1 MRNQSRILL
10 SLAGGAAALFFVCV
24 SHVQAQSPGGGSVQ
38 APAQAAGGGTVQAPV
53 QASGSHAA
61 NTTPVPPRGPH
72 LSALPLAT
80 LDQFTNAEKQAPN
93 SVLTGTLGVSS
104 NGGSVSSNE
113 EQPSAYGTST
123 APYTTA
129 RVAVTV
135 LGNSSTV
142 ANTPVTSYPYRPTGK
157 LYFKKPNDTR
167 TFICS
172 AALIKKGVL
181 VTAAHCVHNFG
192 QGGAGWY
199 SNFIWCPANTSAA
212 GGVYGC
218 YNAGPQKILGTYF
231 NGSDVC
237 TQAGVV
243 CNSDIATLL
252 VAPRNN
258 VYAGNVV
265 GWYAYGWNCYS
276 CVKSSVLGNVTT
288 VQVTQ
293 LGYPGAFDSG
303 YQLQRTE
310 AVGWYFTSGN
320 LKNTQ
325 IGSAQ
330 TGGSSGGPWLA
341 NLGTIPVVDTTQASR
356 GSATVQAII
365 GVTSYGSTTIGFN
378 RQGASFFGQNS
389 QHSATY
395 PGYGAGNIGLLVR
408 DTCTVSPSY
417 C

>member
-1 MRNQSRILL
+1 MRMQSRVLL
-10 SLAGGAAALFFVCV
+10 SMAGGAALFLVFGG
-24 SHVQAQSPGGGSVQ
+24 HAQAQPSNGSVQ
-38 APAQAAGGGTVQAPV
+38 APAQASVSTSANPAPPGGPYF
-53 QASGSHAA
+53 
-61 NTTPVPPRGPH
+61 
-72 LSALPLAT
+72 SALPLAS
-80 LDQFTNAEKQAPN
+80 LDQFTNAEKQAPV
-93 SVLTGTLGVSS
+93 SAPTGARGVSS
-104 NGGSVSSNE
+104 DGGSTSTNDI
-113 EQPSAYGTST
+113 QPQAFGTST

-157 LYFKKPNDTR
+157 LYFKKPGDAR

-172 AALIKKGVL
+172 ASLIKKGVL

-192 QGGAGWY
+192 RSAAGFY
-199 SNFIWCPANTSAA
+199 NSFIWCPANTSAA

-218 YNAGPQKILGTYF
+218 YTGVSQRLLTTYF
-231 NGSDVC
+231 NGTDVC

-243 CNSDIATLL
+243 CNNDIATLL
-252 VAPRNN
+252 VLPKSN
-258 VYAGNVV
+258 VYAGSVV
-265 GWYAYGWNCYS
+265 GSYNYSWNGYS
-276 CVKSSVLGNVTT
+276 YRASSFLGNVTT
-288 VQVTQ
+288 VQITQ

-303 YQLQRTE
+303 YQMQRTE

-341 NLGTIPVVDTTQASR
+341 NLGTRPVVDATRASL
-356 GSATVQAII
+356 GSSNVQTIV
-365 GVTSYGSTTIGFN
+365 GVTSYGATAIGFN
-378 RQGASFFGQNS
+378 RQGASYFGQNS
-389 QHSATY
+389 QY
-395 PGYGAGNIGLLVR
+395 PGTYGAFGNGNIGLLVR
-408 DTCTVSPSY
+408 DTCTASPAF